1 MSRRLALVIEPV
13 LGLFL
18 AGCGGSWGTA
28 SGTVTLDGAPLKDGT
43 VSFHP
48 AGDGPTAYG
57 TVTDGAFTVSTGQ
70 RDGLPAGKYKVTI
83 SASTIPKEGTKEQAK
98 MLTPK
103 KYATADATPLEAD
116 VKSGANTFQF
126 EMSGK

>member
-1 MSRRLALVIEPV
+1 MSRRLALVFVPV

-18 AGCGGSWGTA
+18 AGCGGSWATA

-57 TVTDGAFTVSTGQ
+57 TVKDGAFTVSTGQ
-70 RDGLPAGKYKVTI
+70 RDGLPVGKYKVTI
-83 SASTIPKEGTKEQAK
+83 SASTIPEEGTKERAK
-98 MLTPK
+98 MLTPP
-103 KYATADATPLEAD
+103 KYATAATTPLEAD
-116 VKSGANTFQF
+116 VTAGANTLKF